1 MSRWDS
7 SLVAD
12 KLRPI
17 CMNHKSFKIHTHDG
31 GFVFEQPAMA
41 PNREK
46 PMYNGH
52 RADIHKVFYEYAQSL
67 GVSFVMGERV
77 TAYHEDPSTG
87 KAWVE
92 TESSGIF
99 VGDVVVGA
107 DGVRSKARKLVLGF
121 DDKPKSSG
129 YAVFRAWFNA
139 EESGIS
145 TDPLTK
151 EFVENGDTHTGW
163 LGPDVHLLVASCKQG
178 KEISWVC
185 THRVSFLSSE
195 ISARYDSNSFTG

>member
-17 CMNHKSFKIHTHDG
+17 CMNHKSFKINTSKG
-31 GFVFEQPAMA
+31 EFVFEQPAMV
-41 PNREK
+41 PSREK

-52 RADIHKVFYEYAQSL
+52 RADIHRVFYEYAKSL
-67 GVSFVMGERV
+67 GVSFVMGKRV
-77 TAYHEDPSTG
+77 VAYHEDPSQQ

-92 TESSGIF
+92 TDSGETF
-99 VGDVVVGA
+99 VGNVVVGA
-107 DGVRSKARKLVLGF
+107 DGVRSRARKLALGF

-129 YAVFRAWFNA
+129 YAIFRAWFSV
-139 EESGIS
+139 EGSGID

-163 LGPDVHLLVASCKQG
+163 LGEDVHLLVASCKGG

-185 THRVSFLSSE
+185 THTVSFT
-195 ISARYDSNSFTG
+195 F

>member
-7 SLVAD
+7 SLIAD

-17 CMNHKSFKIHTHDG
+17 CMNHKSFKINTG
-31 GFVFEQPAMA
+31 KGEFVYEQPAMV
-41 PNREK
+41 PSREK

-52 RADIHKVFYEYAQSL
+52 RADIHRVFYEYAKSL
-67 GVSFVMGERV
+67 GVTFVMGKRV
-77 TAYHEDPSTG
+77 IAYHEDPSKQ

-92 TESSGIF
+92 TDSGETF
-99 VGDVVVGA
+99 VGNVVVGA
-107 DGVRSKARKLVLGF
+107 DGVRSRARKLVLGF

-129 YAVFRAWFNA
+129 YAIFRAWFSV
-139 EESGIS
+139 EGSGID

-163 LGPDVHLLVASCKQG
+163 LGEDVHLLVASCKGG

-185 THRVSFLSSE
+185 THTVSFT
-195 ISARYDSNSFTG
+195 F